1 MFLINEQMHWWNL
14 REMNSVRERKKKK
27 KGGRWRSLFVQGAIT
42 EYQTGKFIN
51 NRHLFITILEAE
63 SQDWAPAWLNEGS
76 LPGCRFHTV
85 SSCGKRGK
93 GLLGAFFIR
102 ALIAFMA
109 PYSWL
114 KHLPNTWPPYA
125 ITLERQDFNIWI
137 CGGNIQTIAGRIQRD
152 PQRKRSRSMFLD
164 LQVIS

>member
-1 MFLINEQMHWWNL
+1 MKSKRDEFYQRKEKEKEG
-14 REMNSVRERKKKK
+14 REVKKSICARCYNRISDWEVYKQTDIYLSQF
-27 KGGRWRSLFVQGAIT
+27 WRLKVKIGLQHGWMRALFQVAD
-42 EYQTGKFIN
+42 FILCP
-51 NRHLFITILEAE
+51 R
-63 SQDWAPAWLNEGS
+63 G
-76 LPGCRFHTV
+76 
-85 SSCGKRGK
+85 CGKRGK
-93 GLLGAFFIR
+93 GLLGASFIR

-137 CGGNIQTIAGRIQRD
+137 CGGNIQTIAERIQRD